1 MKKLFLP
8 VVTML
13 LSVVSTTVFAGG
25 PSATIQVVHNSPD
38 LAGFG
43 TIDLYYYFPGGSSG
57 LLANDFDYREATSFV
72 NVSNSVNLNG
82 FSLGIAPSASTSIG
96 DTIIDVGAIGNLTD
110 VTNYIMM
117 VYGQGNILLIS
128 PALTTSPSPPAAAVA
143 FFHGGDD
150 APAVDVNVR
159 GQGTLFDNV
168 EFGGLDGYF
177 ALNPLSYVIDV
188 FDSTSTTKVKSY
200 YAPLG
205 TASGAAALVFASGYL
220 NPGSGQPAFG
230 VFAALASGTVIPLP
244 EVKAGFAQIIHNS
257 ADAAAGTVDVYTR
270 NNLAGTAYETVLA
283 ADDLA
288 FRAGTAVLPI
298 EFYEGGNDSVTV
310 AIAPSSSSSIN
321 DAIWTKKYK
330 LMGNSQYLLFAN
342 GILPSS
348 SGYSPATAF
357 DVIAGAAAFQS
368 AGGTGFTDVNIF
380 HGVTDAPTIDVVE
393 TAPGSAQFA
402 DDLSY
407 GEFSGYNAVN
417 AANNYTVEV
426 RDASGTV
433 NPLGGNFF
441 LPLGLN
447 PQANGAAIVV
457 FASGFL
463 DPSNNNAGASFQ
475 LCAKGGTAGAA
486 TCFSPIPLSV
496 EEKAFVS
503 NMIMYP
509 NPASSNFNIEYML
522 ESAQSVKVNVY
533 NAAGQLQITADN
545 GVESKGRGMTTLN
558 VSNLASGMYFVNVLV
573 GENVNVTRSIIVE

>member
-1 MKKLFLP
+1 MKKLILSMLTAFISFAVMAGGPP
-8 VVTML
+8 VSRIQLIHNSTEPL
-13 LSVVSTTVFAGG
+13 LSVVDIFIDSVLVAD
-25 PSATIQVVHNSPD
+25 D
-38 LAGFG
+38 LAF
-43 TIDLYYYFPGGSSG
+43 
-57 LLANDFDYREATSFV
+57 REATAFFSVTV
-72 NVSNSVNLNG
+72 NG
-82 FSLGIAPSASTSIG
+82 DSLDFTIADASSSPLATIKFAPFTASDTVVLMAAGTIG
-96 DTIIDVGAIGNLTD
+96 GGDVG
-110 VTNYIMM
+110 
-117 VYGQGNILLIS
+117 VYGYGGLEASPTSSLAAINILHGANDAPPVDVIARGAGTLAEDLIYVGTDYPYS
-128 PALTTSPSPPAAAVA
+128 SSGYLGVPAA
-143 FFHGGDD
+143 
-150 APAVDVNVR
+150 N
-159 GQGTLFDNV
+159 
-168 EFGGLDGYF
+168 
-177 ALNPLSYVIDV
+177 YVIDI

-200 YAPLG
+200 YAPLAPYAG
-205 TASGAAALVFASGYL
+205 LGIAAVAFASGYL

-230 VFAALASGTVIPLP
+230 LFVATTTGMVIPLP
-244 EVKAGFAQIIHNS
+244 EVKSAFAQILHNS

-270 NNLAGTAYETVLA
+270 NNLSGTAYETVLA
-283 ADDLA
+283 ANDLA

-310 AIAPSSSSSIN
+310 AVAPSSSSSIN

-330 LMGNSQYLLFAN
+330 LAGNSQYLLFAN

-357 DVIAGAAAFQS
+357 DVIAGGAAFQA

-380 HGVTDAPTIDVVE
+380 HGVTDAPTVDVVE
-393 TAPGSAQFA
+393 TAPGNATLA

-407 GEFSGYNAVN
+407 GEFSGYNAVSS
-417 AANNYTVEV
+417 ANNYTVEV

-463 DPSNNNAGASFQ
+463 DPTNNNNGASFQ

-533 NAAGQLQITADN
+533 NAAGQLQISADN
-545 GVESKGRGMTTLN
+545 GVENKGRGMTTLN
-558 VSNLASGMYFVNVLV
+558 VSNLASGMYLVNVLV